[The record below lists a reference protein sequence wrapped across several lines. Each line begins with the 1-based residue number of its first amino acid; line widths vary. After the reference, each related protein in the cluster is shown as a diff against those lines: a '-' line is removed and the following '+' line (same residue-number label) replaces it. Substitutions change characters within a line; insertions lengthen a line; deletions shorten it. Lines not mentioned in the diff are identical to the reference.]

1 MTTEEVRFLL
11 ENRADVINSIVIMSH
26 INLETR
32 DEITEAICL
41 SATCYDKDRVQSN
54 GDSDTLTQ
62 TVERIDQECRECNRA
77 YGEIRFLCETKE
89 RQLRDLDRCREK
101 LLPIAQSV
109 IKLRFDEG
117 RTVAET
123 AYVISEAISRSER
136 RRSEC
141 SPKSISRITTENIRV
156 LAGMMTR
163 KGW

>member
-11 ENRADVINSIVIMSH
+11 ENRADVINAIGIMSH
-26 INLETR
+26 INRETK

-54 GDSDTLTQ
+54 GDGDTLTQ
-62 TVERIDQECRECNRA
+62 TVERIDQECRECNRHTVRLDFYA
-77 YGEIRFLCETKE
+77 
-89 RQLRDLDRCREK
+89 RQKKRQMRDLDRCREK

-109 IKLRFDEG
+109 MKLRFDEG

-123 AYVISEAISRSER
+123 AIEWCTSQ
-136 RRSEC
+136 
-141 SPKSISRITTENIRV
+141 KSISRITTESIRV

>member
-11 ENRADVINSIVIMSH
+11 ENRADVINSIGIMSH
-26 INLETR
+26 INRETR

-41 SATCYDKDRVQSN
+41 AATCYDKDRVQSN
-54 GDSDTLTQ
+54 GDGDTLTQ
-62 TVERIDQECRECNRA
+62 TVARIDKEYRACNRA
-77 YGEIRFLCETKE
+77 YSETRFMSYTKE

-109 IKLRFDEG
+109 IRLRFDEG

-123 AYVISEAISRSER
+123 AIKWCTST
-136 RRSEC
+136 
-141 SPKSISRITTENIRV
+141 KSISRITTESIRV
-156 LAGMMTR
+156 LARMMTK

>member
-11 ENRADVINSIVIMSH
+11 ENRADVVNAIGIMSH
-26 INLETR
+26 INRETS
-32 DEITEAICL
+32 DEIAEAICL
-41 SATCYDKDRVQSN
+41 AATCYDKDRVQSN
-54 GDSDTLTQ
+54 GDGDTLTQ
-62 TVERIDQECRECNRA
+62 TVARIGQERIECNRA
-77 YGEIRFLCETKE
+77 YGEIRFMCETKE

-101 LLPIAQSV
+101 LLPIAQGV

-123 AYVISEAISRSER
+123 ALEWGT
-136 RRSEC
+136 

-156 LAGMMTR
+156 LARMMTR